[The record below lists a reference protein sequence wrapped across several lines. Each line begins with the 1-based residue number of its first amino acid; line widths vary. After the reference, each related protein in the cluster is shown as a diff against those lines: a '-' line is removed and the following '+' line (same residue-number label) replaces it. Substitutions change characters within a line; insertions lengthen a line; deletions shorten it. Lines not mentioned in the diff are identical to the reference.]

1 MAALGPEEMLYSSNL
16 YSSFVEH
23 YGTKGLGAEN
33 LKQLCVFLDA
43 TGFKKE
49 IVAECYRQAVAG
61 TLDSILLRK
70 PLPLDGP
77 LQHTLIKVANEM
89 ETVYK
94 DILGMPK
101 NKKKVVN
108 HKATYPDRTIKE
120 IDFDAILKQVFKDRL
135 GSEYQRLTGKQEQP
149 PQQVQSFQQ
158 PSLQTHH
165 QLQHHQPIPS
175 VPQQPL
181 QMSQPTM
188 MAQQFHPQQH
198 LGVSYP
204 AQLPM
209 PDHMQRQQPIQPPS
223 YPHPSQQ
230 QQQPRLDLMKKAK
243 EIE

>member
-16 YSSFVEH
+16 YSSFVEN

-49 IVAECYRQAVAG
+49 IVAEYYRQAVAG

-89 ETVYK
+89 ATVYK
-94 DILGMPK
+94 DILGMP
-101 NKKKVVN
+101 NDEQKVVN

-158 PSLQTHH
+158 PTPH

-181 QMSQPTM
+181 QMSQPM

-204 AQLPM
+204 AQFPM